1 MSGKAQKPGVLM
13 LGIIHHAHAEFD
25 KLSELADVTQVTSG
39 SRDEFIKDCDSGKYN
54 NIVAISRT
62 YDSVKI
68 TGRFDAELISHLP
81 PSVKFLSHNGAGY
94 DQIDVQPCTERKI
107 SVSNTPT
114 AVDAATANTAIFL
127 ILGALRRAWIPQ
139 LALRE
144 GKWRGASPLGRDPH
158 HLTLGILGMG
168 GIGTAT
174 AKRAAALGFKL
185 QYHNRKPVADLEKQ
199 FAGQNAPQYV
209 SFHDLLR
216 TSDVISVHLP
226 LGPATQGLI
235 GPKEFA
241 QMKDGVVIVNT
252 ARGAIID
259 EQSLADNLE
268 SGKVWSVGLD
278 VFEKEPEINPK
289 LVSHPGAVLLPHIG
303 TATIDTQKEME
314 ILVIDNVKSVITEGQ
329 HLTQVPEQKPVLL
342 AKEQG
347 NALEEGGSRPS
358 TVLVKD
364 EHK

>member
-1 MSGKAQKPGVLM
+1 MAGSTSQKPGVLM
-13 LGIIHHAHAEFD
+13 LGIVHHAKAEFE
-25 KLSELADVTQVTSG
+25 KLSEVADVVQVTTG
-39 SRDEFIKDCDSGKYN
+39 TRDEFIRDCDNGKYD

-68 TGRFDAELISHLP
+68 TGRFDAELVSHLP
-81 PSVKFLSHNGAGY
+81 SSIKFISHNGAGY
-94 DQIDVQPCTERKI
+94 DQIDIQPCTDKKI
-107 SVSNTPT
+107 SVSNTPK

-144 GKWRGASPLGRDPH
+144 GKWRGESPLGRDPH
-158 HLTLGILGMG
+158 TLTLGVLGMG

-185 QYHNRKPVADLEKQ
+185 QYHNRKPVDGLDRQ
-199 FAGQNAPQYV
+199 FAANEVPTYV
-209 SFHDLLR
+209 GFEELLQS
-216 TSDVISVHLP
+216 SDVISVHLP

-235 GPKEFA
+235 GKKELSS
-241 QMKDGVVIVNT
+241 MKDGVIIVNT

-259 EQSLADNLE
+259 EEALAESLE

-278 VFEKEPEINPK
+278 VFEQEPKINPK
-289 LVSHPGAVLLPHIG
+289 LISHPGAVLLPHIG

-314 ILVIDNVKSVITEGQ
+314 ILVIDNVKSAITQGKF
-329 HLTQVPEQKPVLL
+329 LTLVPEQKPLL
-342 AKEQG
+342 AK
-347 NALEEGGSRPS
+347 
-358 TVLVKD
+358 V
-364 EHK
+364 